1 LSWLDF
7 VLSLIRTRRPAPV
20 PVPPPVIPPATDSM
34 SLIDHARLANG
45 VPAIPQSSKATLAA
59 KDQSDRQ
66 DERGRMGHDGVPMRD
81 DVGSR
86 LRYFGQSW
94 TNCGEIVA
102 ECQTFAE
109 AVQLWLESP
118 GEDPRGITHRKILLD
133 PSWTHAG
140 VAQTGRYCTAVF
152 FR

>member
-1 LSWLDF
+1 MSWLDF
-7 VLSLIRTRRPAPV
+7 VLSLIRTRRPAPK
-20 PVPPPVIPPATDSM
+20 PAPPPVIPPATDRM

-59 KDQSDRQ
+59 KMQSDWQ
-66 DERGRMGHDGVPMRD
+66 AGRSWMGHDGPPGLRT
-81 DVGSR
+81 SQAR
-86 LRYFGQSW
+86 LISTGETF
-94 TNCGEIVA
+94 TACGEIVA
-102 ECQTFAE
+102 ECSTFAE

-140 VAQTGRYCTAVF
+140 VAMTGRFATAVF